1 MDVDKDKSY
10 CFKNKQDSNWVG
22 IRYGWAIVTFKSKR
36 ARNKYLEDED
46 RHFVRETENSPYEKL
61 KVSPWFDKPK
71 AKQPN
76 KSEKTN
82 KIPLYK
88 SDLEKEVYDQSYN
101 FFKNQTNL
109 TVEEFTRGCTDT
121 SIQVFKGRVSSY
133 IASQAGQPGHVG
145 DLEILLSHGKAELVI
160 FHSDTVWLPDHTG
173 IVDSPVRCGVDNFL
187 ENRLQVCFNQT
198 DQPYVS
204 TLPTNQITILAV
216 GGIVRWFAGRDGC
229 LVHGAATSDRDSG
242 GQAFPGQ
249 VSVAG
254 Q

>member
-1 MDVDKDKSY
+1 MSSKSNFTFSLLAGMLHVMLGKLTLFFLRFFEEIEGWLDVDKDKSH

-76 KSEKTN
+76 KSEKIN

-88 SDLEKEVYDQSYN
+88 SDLEKEVNDQTY
-101 FFKNQTNL
+101 L

-133 IASQAGQPGHVG
+133 IPSQAGQPGHVG

-173 IVDSPVRCGVDNFL
+173 TADSPVRCGVDNFL
-187 ENRLQVCFNQT
+187 EKRLQVSFRNRPTIRFNLT
-198 DQPYVS
+198 N
-204 TLPTNQITILAV
+204 LPDYYSRC
-216 GGIVRWFAGRDGC
+216 RW
-229 LVHGAATSDRDSG
+229 SS
-242 GQAFPGQ
+242 
-249 VSVAG
+249 
-254 Q
+254 